1 MTFITMQF
9 ICKNLREGG
18 KILRYVFRKSGM
30 VLNKSLALLLMLLTV
45 LSSTISLFATSAM
58 AASTSTGA
66 TVSGETI
73 YLNTGSNTAWNPSDS
88 NSLWALFANSSGNII
103 NSAPV
108 AFTSADTNLYSAT
121 APEGATSMQ
130 VILTDKDTFPA
141 TVPAT
146 GYERVFVD
154 NTGANWS
161 NVKIYCWSDSVQPD
175 WDASPSMT
183 RLGSTNYYFYDVDA
197 TKYNKLIF
205 HNGSGT
211 QTDDLTLPSLD
222 CSIYSL
228 SSRSWNS
235 VPYYLKSTVVSFTG
249 RKAGANEIYVNSKDQ
264 GVLSKYPY
272 GARKQNTAD
281 WITVYLSNE
290 NWTSAYVVYDYS
302 DPYRETIQMKPVSG
316 KPGVFS
322 AEVPKYAT
330 VKFKPNASNDTAASI
345 VSAVNSSLSEPC
357 FKMTS
362 STSYWCELS
371 NSQGSFAH
379 YSVGNKF
386 GSEIYGVKAT
396 YYDYL
401 SDTELTNGWR
411 NGIQAGTGFNGSNDD
426 WFPFD
431 NWNNVIKG
439 VADSNSAW
447 STPLYFGNFVNTND
461 GPYATSQ
468 HGARGGNGYTSEI
481 GYLTR
486 FNYGANNSNG
496 LQSYNYSMRGLAG
509 KTLNNGNITTPDGTL
524 MPYFN
529 NEAFKSSNAVKI
541 IDAYF
546 PFRTTDKGNGV
557 TEYSFNSNGATDN
570 VYFTW
575 NNDVP
580 TAVNYGSGTTYGVKD
595 GIQYFMNPAEGHTS
609 GYGIFPFNTVADNNH
624 SSGSSGGTL
633 TFYYDVP
640 SSYDR
645 VIFRNKD
652 NHNEQYPTSG
662 GLTVYNNYCYNV
674 SDGSWSSYT
683 GSAKPSTSV
692 PSGYNRIYVTT
703 SEGAW
708 LSNTPDIY
716 LYKSVGGE
724 YKSWNDQ
731 VLMTKVTSTAST
743 GGTKPLD
750 YGFGIRLD
758 IDFRV
763 PKDGKFANGEA
774 VKFNFEGD
782 DDLWVYV
789 TDSKGNSQLVLDMG
803 GAHKMATGEIN
814 FSTMKSTVNLS
825 TEANTSGNINTN
837 WGINNM
843 NQYVTNIGF
852 ETNDG
857 TTASTGTYNCLDPNE
872 TYHMTVFYMERGML
886 ESNFKVSFTLTPATN
901 DLRVN
906 KEVNATNVNPGL
918 EEAMGDVD
926 FNFTPY
932 QDGNAFTSVSRAV
945 NKEYTLNNILDT
957 KYTLDANG
965 SFKLTDGDTADFD
978 KQFDTGSKMQIKET
992 ATSTVKY
999 DTTWEVVD
1007 RKTGATIKDI
1017 NGATASGTGLNTKE
1031 FLLQDPTNKLSDAM
1045 LQVNY
1050 VNTPQTA
1057 NVKMTK
1063 AVVDENDAPATTND
1077 TFGYTVFVDL
1087 TGTGTNYE
1095 KYPLQYQLK
1104 YDGGTATFNSTAS
1117 GYITFKPGE
1126 EVTLLNLPVGAKY
1139 MIVENV
1145 ATGYAPYS
1153 ASISS
1158 GGIDV
1163 DFSDRTV
1170 TGSVA
1175 SGNSTVAFTN
1185 QLKPTNGTIEATKL
1199 LDGEAYTGKKFSFTL
1214 SGLPSMAY
1222 TEDGEEKQTH
1232 DLSGIAPT
1240 TLTEVKDG
1248 KVVFNDKNSGQLL
1261 RFDGSDSVGKYRYKL
1276 VENDITDTDYTTDPY
1291 TYIVEIDV
1299 TSVAGVLTV
1308 STPVY
1313 YYVPVA
1319 GATDYA
1325 PFINSTNKVSGATF
1339 KNYTNTGTVNIEK
1352 KGTGSSGEVNLQGA
1366 EFTIYKSYENGVL
1379 SDPLTDENGETIVAV
1394 TDVNGKAI
1402 ITKIPIFA
1410 EDSTESNVKYQT
1422 YYLAETKAVEGYQ
1435 LLAQPIEFTLPMS
1448 YNAGAV
1454 VNGQVQAT
1462 AGKTYSVTY
1471 TITND
1476 KYIMPATSGSGV
1488 NLIFVFGGAIM
1499 LTGVCGLLY
1508 NKKNKKAKHFARNYK
1523 TK

>member
-228 SSRSWNS
+228 SSKSWNS
-235 VPYYLKSTVVSFTG
+235 VPYYLKSTVVSLTG

-281 WITVYLSNE
+281 WTTVYLSNE

-302 DPYRETIQMKPVSG
+302 DPYRETIQMTPVSG

-322 AEVPKYAT
+322 AKVPKYAT

-345 VSAVNSSLSEPC
+345 VSAVNTSLSEPC

-379 YSVGNKF
+379 YSVGNNF
-386 GSEIYGVKAT
+386 GNGIYGVKAT

-411 NGIQAGTGFNGSNDD
+411 NGIQAGTEFNGSADD

-609 GYGIFPFNTVADNNH
+609 GYGIFPFNNASSLNGIDANCILVEKSTVASNINLNVYAWNGGGNWILPKSEITYENKVYYCFNAKDADGCIFINGTAISGNNKFTGDLIANDLKGKICDMYGNVL
-624 SSGSSGGTL
+624 SG
-633 TFYYDVP
+633 V
-640 SSYDR
+640 
-645 VIFRNKD
+645 
-652 NHNEQYPTSG
+652 
-662 GLTVYNNYCYNV
+662 
-674 SDGSWSSYT
+674 
-683 GSAKPSTSV
+683 
-692 PSGYNRIYVTT
+692 
-703 SEGAW
+703 
-708 LSNTPDIY
+708 
-716 LYKSVGGE
+716 
-724 YKSWNDQ
+724 
-731 VLMTKVTSTAST
+731 
-743 GGTKPLD
+743 TKPLD

-763 PKDGKFANGEA
+763 PKDGKFANGEE

-789 TDSKGNSQLVLDMG
+789 TDSKGKSQLVLDMG

-825 TEANTSGNINTN
+825 TEPNTSGDIRYN

-843 NQYVTNIGF
+843 DQYVTNIGF

-872 TYHMTVFYMERGML
+872 TYHMTVFYMERGMI

-957 KYTLDANG
+957 KYTLDDNG

-1063 AVVDENDAPATTND
+1063 AVVDENGDPTTTND

-1095 KYPLQYQLK
+1095 RYPLQYQLK
-1104 YDGGTATFNSTAS
+1104 YDGGTATFNSTES

-1199 LDGEAYTGKKFSFTL
+1199 LDGEAYTGNKFSFTL
-1214 SGLPSMAY
+1214 SGLPSMDY
-1222 TEDGEEKQTH
+1222 TENGETKQTH
-1232 DLSGIAPT
+1232 DLYGIAPT

-1248 KVVFNDKNSGQLL
+1248 KVVFNAENSGQLL

-1299 TSVAGVLTV
+1299 TSVNGVLTV

-1325 PFINSTNKVSGATF
+1325 PFINSTNIVSGATF

-1379 SDPLTDENGETIVAV
+1379 SDPLTDENGKTIVAV